1 MLKGICD
8 LLTGNKKEIGLFIG
22 GILAGTA
29 GVSILSSDDA
39 KKVYTQATAAALRG
53 REEVMT
59 TATTIRENCEDIYA
73 DAVEI
78 NEKRAAKKAAEQAVI
93 EDTSEA
99 AQAV

>member
-1 MLKGICD
+1 MLKGICE
-8 LLTGNKKEIGLFIG
+8 LFSGNKKEIGLFIG

-53 REEVMT
+53 KEEVMT

-73 DAVEI
+73 GAVEI
-78 NEKRAAKKAAEQAVI
+78 NEKRAAKKEAEEAVI
-93 EDTSEA
+93 EDAAAAA
-99 AQAV
+99 AQ

>member
-1 MLKGICD
+1 MLKEICD
-8 LLTGNKKEIGLFIG
+8 LFVGNKKEIGLFIG

-53 REEVMT
+53 KEEVMT

-78 NEKRAAKKAAEQAVI
+78 NEKRAAKKEAEEAVI
-93 EDTSEA
+93 EDTAVPA
-99 AQAV
+99 AQ

>member
-1 MLKGICD
+1 MLKEICE
-8 LLTGNKKEIGLFIG
+8 LFSGNKKEIGLFIG

-53 REEVMT
+53 KEEVMT

-78 NEKRAAKKAAEQAVI
+78 NEKRAAKKEAEEVVI
-93 EDTSEA
+93 EDAAAAA
-99 AQAV
+99 AQ